1 MLCSSSVTSREDRR
15 AAASTASASSG
26 LSVCMLSTP
35 AAMPSL
41 ANSSAAR
48 TAVSSMPPVEMM
60 VASVPLRTVMALPSV
75 QASGSWWTLVSP
87 ARPRR
92 R

>member
-1 MLCSSSVTSREDRR
+1 MLCSSSVTSSGVRR
-15 AAASTASASSG
+15 AAASTASVSSG

-41 ANSSAAR
+41 AKRSAAW
-48 TAVSSMPPVEMM
+48 TAVSSMPPVEMI
-60 VASVPLRTVMALPSV
+60 VRSVPSRSVMALPSV
-75 QASGSWWTLVSP
+75 QESGSWWTLVSP